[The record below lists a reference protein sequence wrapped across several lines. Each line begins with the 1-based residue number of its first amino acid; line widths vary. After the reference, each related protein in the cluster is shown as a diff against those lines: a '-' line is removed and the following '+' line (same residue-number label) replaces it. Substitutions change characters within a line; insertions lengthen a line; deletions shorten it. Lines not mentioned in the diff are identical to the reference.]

1 MHGQANNFPGN
12 GPANQ
17 YSDTNRRILLLSGL
31 SMAVAFLLSSFY
43 PPQLVLAVF
52 SGLAMMMALGTIFT
66 AVIMLH
72 RPFRGPLNLW
82 DKAALL
88 ALASIGAGL
97 FVDPEAVQAFVEAN
111 IAANTAGAGA
121 GAPEAVT
128 PPAAPGA

>member
-1 MHGQANNFPGN
+1 MQGQANNFPGN

-17 YSDTNRRILLLSGL
+17 DTDTNRRILLLSGL

-88 ALASIGAGL
+88 ALASVGAGL
-97 FVDPEAVQAFVEAN
+97 FVDPESVRAFVDAN
-111 IAANTAGAGA
+111 IAAN
-121 GAPEAVT
+121 AVA
-128 PPAAPGA
+128 PAAPTPPHPPVGPGA

>member
-12 GPANQ
+12 RPANQ
-17 YSDTNRRILLLSGL
+17 DADTNRRILLLSGL
-31 SMAVAFLLSSFY
+31 STAVAFLLSSFY

-72 RPFRGPLNLW
+72 RPFKGPLNLW

-97 FVDPEAVQAFVEAN
+97 FVDPEAVRAFVDAN
-111 IAANTAGAGA
+111 MAANAAATAA
-121 GAPEAVT
+121 
-128 PPAAPGA
+128 PAAPSPPVGSGI